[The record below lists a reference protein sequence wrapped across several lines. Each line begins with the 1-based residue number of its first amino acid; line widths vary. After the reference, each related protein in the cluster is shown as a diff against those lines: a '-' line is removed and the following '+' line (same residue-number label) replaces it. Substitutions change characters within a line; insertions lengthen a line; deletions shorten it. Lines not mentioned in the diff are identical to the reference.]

1 MMRRY
6 FAADP
11 AVYEQVRLHLNSA
24 WGLPNERGTATCFL
38 PASDAYS
45 DQQGRA
51 LLGVPAVWCK
61 WPAVAAVLPD
71 LLANGTIEEID
82 GETYW
87 SHAPLAPD

>member
-6 FAADP
+6 FAADT
-11 AVYEQVRLHLNSA
+11 AVYEQVRLHLNAA

-45 DQQGRA
+45 DEQGRA
-51 LLGVPAVWCK
+51 LLGVPADWCE
-61 WPAVAAVLPD
+61 WPAVAAVLPG
-71 LLANGTIEEID
+71 LLTDGVIEEID

-87 SHAPLAPD
+87 SHAPVSPV